1 MTHVGSGEAAGR
13 AAWLVLAA
21 VFASAPLAS
30 AQPPPGGMSP
40 APFVLV
46 EGRGAFERQ
55 TVCGAPYSARTETE
69 LVQKLADGNRISR
82 RWTGSVARDGEGRV
96 RREHPIAA
104 IGMLMAP
111 ADAPRIVVITDP
123 VQRVTWF
130 LEAGTRTARRMA
142 WSSEPGRGAADGK
155 GQPPLG
161 RGGPFGDLSPLAP
174 APAAESLGA
183 REIAGV
189 RAEGTRTTYV
199 IPAGKIGNER
209 PLSVVSERWFSPE
222 LEVVLET
229 READP
234 RMGETLFRTTSI
246 VRGEPEA
253 GLFRVPEGY
262 VVDDA
267 LPPPPMPGAPGLTPP
282 PDH

>member
-21 VFASAPLAS
+21 VVAS

-40 APFVLV
+40 APFVLM

-142 WSSEPGRGAADGK
+142 WSAEARPTARVSRRSAAAVPSATSRRWRLRRRPSRWARVRSRACAPREHARPTSSRRARSATSVPSRSSASAGSRPSWKSCSRPARPIHGWAKRCSGR
-155 GQPPLG
+155 
-161 RGGPFGDLSPLAP
+161 
-174 APAAESLGA
+174 
-183 REIAGV
+183 
-189 RAEGTRTTYV
+189 
-199 IPAGKIGNER
+199 
-209 PLSVVSERWFSPE
+209 
-222 LEVVLET
+222 
-229 READP
+229 P
-234 RMGETLFRTTSI
+234 RS
-246 VRGEPEA
+246 
-253 GLFRVPEGY
+253 
-262 VVDDA
+262 
-267 LPPPPMPGAPGLTPP
+267 
-282 PDH
+282 